1 MRAIVNQ
8 RLGIT
13 PDEMDS
19 GHLPAL
25 GHPNDLIGRLETYRS
40 AQF

>member
-1 MRAIVNQ
+1 MRRLVRK

-19 GHLPAL
+19 GHCPMLSQPSELAR
-25 GHPNDLIGRLETYRS
+25 RLEAYAGPTT
-40 AQF
+40 